1 MARALQRM
9 ACMQAPRIVIPAGD
23 TSPSGALDCAQLIS
37 PLDHV
42 SVLVSPEALTNTQS
56 ELEFFDGVQ
65 LSVQLRGGR
74 DCDLL
79 LALARAFSSDPLSSI
94 VFLPP
99 LCCVTDPYAMSGR
112 IIDALRVPEAISVIG
127 WSSDVFIAISSITA
141 LWDLLRS
148 RRPGHAALL
157 ECYVEALGTEDEGRM
172 MLAVYDHV
180 EEVDFAGMLATAP
193 TFRPLLFQGRASP
206 PPLPYPRPRK
216 RTVTIPPRQKAA

>member
-1 MARALQRM
+1 MARSLQPTS
-9 ACMQAPRIVIPAGD
+9 CMQAPRIVIPAGD
-23 TSPSGALDCAQLIS
+23 ISPSNALDCAQLLA

-42 SVLVSPEALTNTQS
+42 SVLVSPQALTDTQN

-65 LSVQLRGGR
+65 LAVQLRGGR

-79 LALARAFSSDPLSSI
+79 VALARAFSSDPLASI

-99 LCCVTDPYAMSGR
+99 QCCITDPYAMSGR
-112 IIDALRVPEAISVIG
+112 IIDALRERDAISVIG
-127 WSSDVFIAISSITA
+127 WSSDVFIAMSSITT

-180 EEVDFAGMLATAP
+180 EDVDFAGMLASAP
-193 TFRPLLFQGRASP
+193 MFRPLLFPGRGSP
-206 PPLPYPRPRK
+206 PPTPPPRPRA